1 MRKIVYNGLQTPD
14 GTIIEST
21 YRHDFVSYQDKNG
34 KTYIIDGGLDYVR
47 RSING
52 DEKLI
57 TKFADQP
64 HEEIRK
70 YAFRAGYGKP
80 GNPDY
85 GTYRV
90 VRIADMDTDYL
101 NSAIQYVKDIIL
113 NNPSVVNELEDDE
126 HPYVLQVLLNEKEY
140 RNK

>member
-1 MRKIVYNGLQTPD
+1 MRKIIYNGLQTPD

-21 YRHDFVSYQDKNG
+21 HRHDYMSYEDKNG
-34 KTYIIDGGLDYVR
+34 KRYVIDGGLDYVR
-47 RSING
+47 YSNNG

-57 TKFADQP
+57 TKYADQP
-64 HEEIRK
+64 HEEIRE

-90 VRIADMDTDYL
+90 VRIADMDADYL
-101 NSAIQYVKDIIL
+101 DSAIDYIKDIIL
-113 NNPSVVNELEDDE
+113 SNPSAFNHLEDDE
-126 HPYVLQVLLNEKEY
+126 HPYALQVLLNEKEY

>member
-1 MRKIVYNGLQTPD
+1 MRKIIYNGLQTPD

-21 YRHDFVSYQDKNG
+21 HRHDYMSYEDKNG
-34 KTYIIDGGLDYVR
+34 KKYVIDGGLDYVR
-47 RSING
+47 RSNNG

-57 TKFADQP
+57 TKYADQP
-64 HEEIRK
+64 HEEIRE

-90 VRIADMDTDYL
+90 VRIADMDADYL
-101 NSAIQYVKDIIL
+101 DSAIDYIKDIIL
-113 NNPSVVNELEDDE
+113 SNPQFLIT
-126 HPYVLQVLLNEKEY
+126 
-140 RNK
+140 